1 MPNKEIRSFN
11 FEVRAE
17 ENEEHGHFLSGRPI
31 VFDQRTDLGWYD
43 EIIDRGALDVTDLK
57 DVRFL
62 VNHNTDMIP
71 LARSRNNNE
80 HSTMQLSVDAD
91 GMGIRVDL
99 DIENNADARSLYSA
113 VNRGDISGMSFM
125 FTVDKDAWDDIE
137 SDHPTRH
144 IRSLGRVFEVSA
156 VTFPAY
162 AQTSIQARGVSDALE
177 SAKESLE
184 SARQALMEE
193 RAAQAENERRTAALE
208 RLYKLIEEGKTNV

>member
-1 MPNKEIRSFN
+1 MEKLKKEIRAFN

-17 ENEEHGHFLSGRPI
+17 ENDEHGHFLSGRPI
-31 VFDQRTDLGWYD
+31 VFGQRTDIGWYD
-43 EIIDRGALDVTDLK
+43 EVIERGALDTTDLK

-80 HSTMQLSVDAD
+80 NSTMQLSVDDD

-99 DIENNADARSLYSA
+99 DTENNADARSLYSA

-125 FTVDKDAWDDIE
+125 FTVDKDSWDDVNT
-137 SDHPTRH
+137 DHPTRH
-144 IRSLGRVFEVSA
+144 IRSIQNVLEVSA

-162 AQTSIQARGVSDALE
+162 SQTSIQARGLSDALD
-177 SAKESLE
+177 SAKESLDSE
-184 SARQALMEE
+184 RARLAETERKKQKIRILME
-193 RAAQAENERRTAALE
+193 
-208 RLYKLIEEGKTNV
+208 V